1 MPRSGRFLLLP
12 IAFALVAIP
21 AAAPG
26 QNQPSGSAP
35 SYSLAPDKMMA
46 KEKAVEQHAK
56 KRAECKQQAK
66 IAGLGVIARKHFVRE
81 CMAGG

>member
-1 MPRSGRFLLLP
+1 MARSRRFLLMLL
-12 IAFALVAIP
+12 ATALVAP
-21 AAAPG
+21 PVAAPG

-46 KEKAVEQHAK
+46 KEKAVEEHAK

-66 IAGLGVIARKHFVRE
+66 IAGLGVVARKRFVRE
-81 CMAGG
+81 CLAGG